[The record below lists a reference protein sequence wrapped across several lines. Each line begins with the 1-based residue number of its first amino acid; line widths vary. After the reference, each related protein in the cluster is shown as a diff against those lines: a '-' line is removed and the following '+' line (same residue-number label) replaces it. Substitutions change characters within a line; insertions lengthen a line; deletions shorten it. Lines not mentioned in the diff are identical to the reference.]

1 MKRMA
6 FVSVNLKI
14 RSLKAIQTARETD
27 TLDRDRDTLERETTT
42 FKNFFFFFCHTFPY
56 NINR

>member
-6 FVSVNLKI
+6 FVGVNLKI

-42 FKNFFFFFCHTFPY
+42 FKNFFFFFATPFLT
-56 NINR
+56 I

>member
-42 FKNFFFFFCHTFPY
+42 FKNFFFFFATPFLTT
-56 NINR
+56 